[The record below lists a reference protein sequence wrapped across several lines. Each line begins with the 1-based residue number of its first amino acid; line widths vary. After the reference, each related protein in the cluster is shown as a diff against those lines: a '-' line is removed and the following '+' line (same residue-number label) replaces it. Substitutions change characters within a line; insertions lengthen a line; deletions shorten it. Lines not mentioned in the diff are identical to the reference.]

1 MEAQMNKTLTDLLF
15 KVLSVLVIPL
25 ILWGVKLE
33 VDMAVKSEKIEQLER
48 DIAAASAVKVAVATN
63 STTLA
68 RMEEK
73 IDGTNKRLDEI
84 RDDLRRPL
92 PR

>member
-1 MEAQMNKTLTDLLF
+1 MNKPLMDYAF
-15 KVLSVLVIPL
+15 KILSVLVIPL

-33 VDMAVKSEKIEQLER
+33 VDMAVKAEKIEQLER
-48 DIAAASAVKVAVATN
+48 DITAAGAVKIAVTTN
-63 STTLA
+63 TTTLA

>member
-1 MEAQMNKTLTDLLF
+1 MNKTLMDYGF
-15 KVLSVLVIPL
+15 KILSLLVIPL

-33 VDMAVKSEKIEQLER
+33 VDMAVKAEKIVQLER
-48 DIAAASAVKVAVATN
+48 DIAAASAVKGAVTTN
-63 STTLA
+63 TTTLA